1 MVIPRELLATKSAVV
16 ATAVLRRRLKRNSTL
31 RWLTTLLP
39 LLPLRLAAA
48 PLFPLLYQPPPVTLT
63 WMRSLYVFLT

>member
-1 MVIPRELLATKSAVV
+1 MVMPRELLATRSAVV

-31 RWLTTLLP
+31 RWLITLLP

-48 PLFPLLYQPPPVTLT
+48 LLFPLPHQPPPVTLT

>member
-1 MVIPRELLATKSAVV
+1 MVMPRELLATRSVVV

-31 RWLTTLLP
+31 RWLTTLLL
-39 LLPLRLAAA
+39 LLPLRLAVA
-48 PLFPLLYQPPPVTLT
+48 LLLLLPHLPPPVTLT